1 MSSSHINE
9 LAWCPDVCP
18 LTGLPFFMWID
29 HHTQVVTVPTYGG
42 PYVSYTIPV
51 KDADGDF
58 CRERYDHD
66 EGCWDMDALMN
77 QSRHVRRSG
86 KKPFLMSSQSD
97 IEVISKQLERLI
109 ALVDQEVS
117 PR

>member
-66 EGCWDMDALMN
+66 EGCWDMDAVEN
-77 QSRHVRRSG
+77 IGIQIVSDQAYVSVDEPITSRPQEWEKTV
-86 KKPFLMSSQSD
+86 SD
-97 IEVISKQLERLI
+97 VIAI
-109 ALVDQEVS
+109 GY
-117 PR
+117 